1 MKTNWDNMR
10 VARELQPMPEKYKK
24 KVDYMCYDC
33 MFNGKDVPFHFIGV
47 ECTSCGSF
55 NTSCEDN

>member
-1 MKTNWDNMR
+1 MR